1 MIEETVRLIDLYR
14 GLYGGNG
21 STRAAY
27 NSNSEVLTKALQ
39 GLRDQEKAETA
50 PKEAPKPQQQKKE
63 RAKISRQDT
72 PAPEVF
78 AQV

>member
-21 STRAAY
+21 STKVAY
-27 NSNSEVLTKALQ
+27 SSNSEVLTKALQ
-39 GLRDQEKAETA
+39 GLRSQEKEEVS
-50 PKEAPKPQQQKKE
+50 PKEAPKPQQKKE
-63 RAKISRQDT
+63 KAKVLRQDT
-72 PAPEVF
+72 PSPEVF